1 MGESKVNAT
10 GSRKQTLQNG
20 FSLKER
26 ALLSALVS
34 FALVYT
40 LLFQGAFEIFATN
53 KEELG
58 FRLADFFLPLLL
70 IVIGS
75 ALVIGAA
82 VTFARG
88 RVYDILFAVL
98 FWLVIASYLQG
109 NFLNFDLNSLA
120 GDDVGI
126 VAKPWQIVLGIAV
139 WVLLCAG
146 CICAVLL
153 VKKRDWIKTGAVFV
167 LSILLV
173 MQIGS
178 AVVTGIRYQVFG
190 YQPADSEETTD
201 AAASNASEKEPAEAL
216 LSDKNLYKIGKKS
229 NIYVFILDRFDVS
242 YYQDI
247 VRKDPDFFDDL
258 DGFTYYR
265 DNVSLYS
272 RTYPAIA
279 SMITG
284 IEQDFSQNASDY
296 FKTAYTTSP
305 FLHDLQE
312 NGYRIGLYIDNY
324 YTYRD
329 ANIFDGIADNF
340 TRTDGYFVNDRPA
353 LVGNMMLLS
362 LYRYA
367 PLIAKSYISINS
379 TSFDGVIGYG
389 EGYDEYQL
397 DDAKVYQ
404 NLCKEKLSFSASE
417 NSFNFIHLSGCHDPY
432 KIDENGNSVD
442 GTTPVNVVSATKGC
456 FLLIREYIS
465 QMKKAGVYEDAT
477 IIITGD
483 HCRARNDGAKPEQ
496 PRQTALFV
504 KERGQS
510 GALKYSD
517 AQVSQKNFLAEIVKS
532 AGIVTTHDYGS
543 AYSDVPVSINQKR
556 YHKFQ
561 LSKGDG
567 TTSIVTYEV
576 SGRGDDFA
584 NWKIYKEE
592 NIGKLYK

>member
-178 AVVTGIRYQVFG
+178 AVVTGIRYQVS
-190 YQPADSEETTD
+190 AC
-201 AAASNASEKEPAEAL
+201 
-216 LSDKNLYKIGKKS
+216 
-229 NIYVFILDRFDVS
+229 
-242 YYQDI
+242 
-247 VRKDPDFFDDL
+247 
-258 DGFTYYR
+258 
-265 DNVSLYS
+265 
-272 RTYPAIA
+272 RTRWR
-279 SMITG
+279 
-284 IEQDFSQNASDY
+284 
-296 FKTAYTTSP
+296 TA
-305 FLHDLQE
+305 
-312 NGYRIGLYIDNY
+312 RC
-324 YTYRD
+324 
-329 ANIFDGIADNF
+329 
-340 TRTDGYFVNDRPA
+340 V
-353 LVGNMMLLS
+353 
-362 LYRYA
+362 
-367 PLIAKSYISINS
+367 
-379 TSFDGVIGYG
+379 
-389 EGYDEYQL
+389 
-397 DDAKVYQ
+397 
-404 NLCKEKLSFSASE
+404 
-417 NSFNFIHLSGCHDPY
+417 
-432 KIDENGNSVD
+432 
-442 GTTPVNVVSATKGC
+442 
-456 FLLIREYIS
+456 
-465 QMKKAGVYEDAT
+465 
-477 IIITGD
+477 
-483 HCRARNDGAKPEQ
+483 
-496 PRQTALFV
+496 
-504 KERGQS
+504 
-510 GALKYSD
+510 
-517 AQVSQKNFLAEIVKS
+517 
-532 AGIVTTHDYGS
+532 
-543 AYSDVPVSINQKR
+543 
-556 YHKFQ
+556 
-561 LSKGDG
+561 
-567 TTSIVTYEV
+567 
-576 SGRGDDFA
+576 
-584 NWKIYKEE
+584 
-592 NIGKLYK
+592 